1 MIRGKKKS
9 IGLIFG
15 GHSNEHEV
23 SISSAKTVFQAF
35 NSGTNK
41 QRFTIKPFYI
51 NKFGDW
57 LDNDISEK
65 ILMGEIENAKTKKQV
80 TFNSDKINFLDGID
94 FQNVDIWFPLLHGFN
109 GEDGSIH
116 GLLKFT
122 KKPLVGCGILGSA
135 LGMDKI
141 LMKTIFSN
149 IKLPQV
155 KYLVFQNEDLHN
167 ELVKKKIINEIK
179 KKLNFPI
186 FVKPSNSGSSLGIS
200 KVINESGIL
209 QALEKAWEIDPRI
222 LVEEGLE
229 VREIECGIIG
239 KTKLF
244 TSEIG
249 EVRYEGDWYDYDSKY
264 NKNNKII
271 IPAEI
276 DSKISKQIQAIAIQ
290 SCRALNIFGFARVDF
305 FLEKSSNKILLNE
318 INTIPGFTKNSMFPM
333 LWKASGLNIEQL
345 VARLVDISLD
355 L

>member
-1 MIRGKKKS
+1 MIGKKKKC

-15 GHSNEHEV
+15 GSSNEHEV

-35 NSGTNK
+35 NSKINS
-41 QRFTIKPFYI
+41 QLFTVKAFYI
-51 NKFGDW
+51 DKYGNW
-57 LDNDISEK
+57 LDSDLSIK
-65 ILMGEIENAKTKKQV
+65 ILIGEIESDNRKKC
-80 TFNSDKINFLDGID
+80 TIFNQEKINFLEGIE

-122 KKPLVGCGILGSA
+122 KKPLVGSGILGSA

-141 LMKTIFSN
+141 LMKTIFSYLK
-149 IKLPQV
+149 IPQV
-155 KYLVFQNEDLHN
+155 NYLVLQNQDLN
-167 ELVKKKIINEIK
+167 DKEVKNKLILEIIK
-179 KKLNFPI
+179 KFKFPVFI
-186 FVKPSNSGSSLGIS
+186 KPSNSGSSLGIS
-200 KVINESGIL
+200 KVVEESEL
-209 QALEKAWEIDPRI
+209 LSALEKAWEIDQRI

-239 KTKLF
+239 NSKLL

-249 EVRYEGDWYDYDSKY
+249 EVKYQTEWYDYDSKY
-264 NKNNKII
+264 NLNNKII

-276 DSKISKQIQAIAIQ
+276 DSKISKQIKEIAIQ

-318 INTIPGFTKNSMFPM
+318 INTIPGFTSNSMFPM
-333 LWKASGLNIEQL
+333 LWRASGLNIEQL
-345 VARLVDISLD
+345 VAKLVNISLD